1 MGVRNRPRT
10 FAAPIPHVPPE
21 RTMWKEFKEFA
32 VRGNVMDLA
41 VGVIIGAA
49 FTAIVTSLV
58 NDVFS
63 PFLGLVT
70 GGLDVTNVFVTL
82 KEGTAPGPYATL
94 DAAKAAGAATVNV
107 GLFLNA
113 VLNFVLVAFVVF
125 VRAVNRLRREEAAAP
140 VPETPPAPTR
150 DQVLLAEIRDA
161 LRGRAA

>member
-1 MGVRNRPRT
+1 
-10 FAAPIPHVPPE
+10 
-21 RTMWKEFKEFA
+21 MWKEFKEFA

-58 NDVFS
+58 NDVFN

-70 GGLDVTNVFVTL
+70 GGLDFTNVFVTL

-94 DAAKAAGAATVNV
+94 EAAKAAGAATVNV

-125 VRAVNRLRREEAAAP
+125 VLVRGINRLRREEAAAP